1 MIPELLYL
9 IPEGI
14 TNTHTHTTHD
24 ALRRKDKLLLAG
36 IIERPYF
43 VPDHNAQ
50 KIAQRTYLRVP
61 LAQCARVRSD
71 GQLMQLKVWLVQ
83 LSHIKVGKK
92 GGPSFLGKN
101 TLHKKIQLFS
111 AALNQGRRKAAAAST
126 RGIPFIP
133 VTLGDQNLT
142 KDEVLNN
149 RPFRSLVKHTFFVA
163 ASEGVVDK
171 QNRMHQDLIMVD
183 HGVTFAPSRCDVFGF
198 DGGGSPC

>member
-1 MIPELLYL
+1 M
-9 IPEGI
+9 
-14 TNTHTHTTHD
+14 
-24 ALRRKDKLLLAG
+24 
-36 IIERPYF
+36 
-43 VPDHNAQ
+43 
-50 KIAQRTYLRVP
+50 
-61 LAQCARVRSD
+61 
-71 GQLMQLKVWLVQ
+71 Q
-83 LSHIKVGKK
+83 LSHIKVGGKT
-92 GGPSFLGKN
+92 GPSYLGTNAANKN
-101 TLHKKIQLFS
+101 VRLFS
-111 AALNQGRRKAAAAST
+111 AALNQGRKAAASST
-126 RGIPFIP
+126 RGTPEVQFVP